1 MTHGQRFVLN
11 YANAKAANYGKYEK
25 AGKMATGAVTA
36 KNSFT
41 VNAKGQTVGTTNGK
55 GKGKGK
61 GKGIGQ
67 ILSRVPQF
75 GGRGSGYD
83 DVPARGNTRQLTPHL
98 I

>member
-1 MTHGQRFVLN
+1 VTHGQRFVLN

-55 GKGKGK
+55 GKG
-61 GKGIGQ
+61 IGQ

>member
-55 GKGKGK
+55 G
-61 GKGIGQ
+61 IGQ
-67 ILSRVPQF
+67 ILLRVPQF
-75 GGRGSGYD
+75 RGRGSGCD
-83 DVPARGNTRQLTPHL
+83 DVPARGNTRQLTPDL